1 MSDWDKSV
9 GIIVS
14 EIIMM
19 ETSSKGLY
27 WLVEGPSD
35 IRFFEAR
42 KRPEVELIVSGGKRN
57 VIGSMQA
64 LTTNPV
70 SERMLG
76 IVDADID
83 WLLAVDSMPDN
94 VISTDPRD
102 LEGVLLRSS
111 AYVKVLAEFSD
122 PIKVKAFEA
131 SRSCTVL
138 EYVRDMAIQFG
149 KIRAVNDLNHGVS
162 LRKFRPQAFMQKG
175 AWVYDFES
183 VNRSAI
189 DKGVCAS
196 IDDLNAK
203 IQALPEVDPWNYVRG
218 HDAVNIL
225 AGGMI
230 CEIGRGGKVDSDRI
244 ESVLRSGIE
253 EVEFRETKLHRSIA
267 AWHLA
272 RDASAA

>member
-1 MSDWDKSV
+1 MSDWDKNV
-9 GIIVS
+9 GVIVS

-42 KRPEVELIVSGGKRN
+42 KGPAVELIVSGGKRN
-57 VIGSMQA
+57 VIGSIQA
-64 LTTNPV
+64 LNTNPV

-83 WLLAVDSMPDN
+83 WLLLADSMPNN

-111 AYVKVLAEFSD
+111 AYIKVLAEFSD
-122 PIKVKAFEA
+122 PNKVKIFEL
-131 SRSCTVL
+131 RQKCTVL
-138 EYVRDMAIQFG
+138 EYVRDISIKFG
-149 KIRAVNDLNHGVS
+149 QIRAVNDLNNGIS

-175 AWVYDFES
+175 AWIYDLEGAKQ
-183 VNRSAI
+183 SAV

-196 IDDLNAK
+196 VAELNAK
-203 IQALPEVDPWNYVRG
+203 IQSLPVVDPWNYVRG

-225 AGGMI
+225 AGGMV

-253 EVEFRETKLHRSIA
+253 EVEFCQTKLHRSIS
-267 AWHLA
+267 AWYEA
-272 RDASAA
+272 KDASIA

>member
-9 GIIVS
+9 GVIVS

-42 KRPEVELIVSGGKRN
+42 KDPEVELIVSGGKRN
-57 VIGSMQA
+57 VIGSIQA

-70 SERMLG
+70 SKRMLG

-83 WLLAVDSMPDN
+83 WLLAVDSIPGN
-94 VISTDPRD
+94 IITTDPRD

-111 AYVKVLAEFSD
+111 AYGKVLAEFSD
-122 PIKVKAFEA
+122 PAKVKAFEKN
-131 SRSCTVL
+131 RSCTVL
-138 EYVRDMAIQFG
+138 EYVRDIAIQFG
-149 KIRAVNDLNHGVS
+149 KIRAVNDLTNSVS
-162 LRKFRPQAFMQKG
+162 LRRFRPQAFMQKG
-175 AWVYDFES
+175 AWAYDFDS
-183 VNRSAI
+183 VNRYAI
-189 DKGVCAS
+189 EKGVCLS
-196 IDDLNAK
+196 IDDLEVK

-230 CEIGRGGKVDSDRI
+230 CEIGRGGKVDADRI

-267 AWHLA
+267 AWNLA
-272 RDASAA
+272 RSTPTL

>member
-1 MSDWDKSV
+1 MNDWDKNV

-27 WLVEGPSD
+27 WLLEGPSD

-57 VIGSMQA
+57 VIGSIQA
-64 LTTNPV
+64 LNENPV

-83 WLLAVDSMPDN
+83 WLLEVGSMPSN
-94 VISTDPRD
+94 VITTDPRD

-111 AYVKVLAEFSD
+111 AYIKVLAEFSD
-122 PIKVKAFEA
+122 PVKVKAFEE
-131 SRSCTVL
+131 RKKCTVL
-138 EYVRDMAIQFG
+138 EYVRDVAMHFG
-149 KIRAVNDLNHGVS
+149 KIRAVNDLNGGVS
-162 LRKFRPQAFMQKG
+162 LRKFGPQAFMQKG
-175 AWVYDFES
+175 AWVYDVE
-183 VNRSAI
+183 SAI
-189 DKGVCAS
+189 RTAVEKGVCVS
-196 IDDLNAK
+196 VDDLNAK
-203 IQALPEVDPWNYVRG
+203 VQGLPEVDPWSYVRG

-225 AGGMI
+225 AGGMVS
-230 CEIGRGGKVDSDRI
+230 EIGRGGKVDSDRI

-267 AWHLA
+267 AWHLS
-272 RDASAA
+272 RGASVT